1 MSRDRIALSQA
12 IREPTRDMGE
22 AQRRIGDYLRKL
34 RFKRALFGVSER
46 DVWRRLAEVNELFQQ
61 ALIAERARYEAL
73 LEAQGTSRN
82 GLKNADGGGEEAMIE

>member
-82 GLKNADGGGEEAMIE
+82 GLKNVDGGGEEVMIE

>member
-73 LEAQGTSRN
+73 LEARGTSRN
-82 GLKNADGGGEEAMIE
+82 GLKNVDGGGEEVMIE

>member
-61 ALIAERARYEAL
+61 ALIAECARYEAL